1 MSVEVFDKSLI
12 GRSTVLIGFTLI
24 SIIRKGDDYFI
35 DSRLFDEDRPQPLN
49 ATMKADKQR
58 FRKIIKWF
66 PAVCRNLI
74 EKTVIENRDALFIDP
89 AVMNMEI
96 TGVAGKIVWSDE
108 VQRCV
113 LKVERILCDMAAAP
127 SR

>member
-58 FRKIIKWF
+58 FRKII
-66 PAVCRNLI
+66 
-74 EKTVIENRDALFIDP
+74 
-89 AVMNMEI
+89 
-96 TGVAGKIVWSDE
+96 
-108 VQRCV
+108 
-113 LKVERILCDMAAAP
+113 
-127 SR
+127 